1 MKYQDN
7 IKKVFEDAEEEM
19 LSLNH
24 PYVGSEHLLL
34 ALLKSNWHVV
44 ENFKKIGLTYDKF
57 KKELI
62 KIVGMSHKKSKVVL
76 YTPLLKRIIELASS
90 DAIEEDIPLNEGH
103 LFRAIIEEG
112 EGIAIRVILAMDIP
126 LNKLYSLANNET
138 ISNIKEGTVLNDV
151 VKDDIL
157 IGREREISELIEA
170 LLRKNKCNPL
180 LVGKAGV
187 GKSAIVEEFV
197 RRVNKGLVPDKLKNA
212 KVLNV
217 DMGSLVAGTKYRG
230 EFEEKVTNLLK
241 ELENSKDMILFIDE
255 IHTLVNAGG
264 AEGAISACD
273 IFKPFLARG
282 EVKLIGATT
291 EKEYR
296 NTIMKDKAL
305 NRRFELIEVEE
316 PTNIETINILKGI
329 KPIYEK
335 FHNCLIK
342 NNIIEELV
350 NISNKYIFNKSNPD
364 KAIDLLDSV
373 CVYANCKK
381 NLNNLKN
388 ERLKEIKHL
397 KEESI
402 INEDYKS
409 AQKLCLEEQ
418 KLRKNNKVIIN
429 KEDIIEVI
437 KRRYKVTYNDND
449 LKKIVNKYEFANP
462 NEIINSI
469 KDKKLELNIENNKLK
484 KMCEDIYGK
493 QLIILDGNDYMDSS
507 SIYKLIGMPNIYN
520 YEHEDYVLEKFKNN
534 PFGCLYIKNVKE
546 MCPKVK
552 NLINRI
558 IKEREI
564 LDKDNEIINF
574 KNVYI
579 ILNNTEINKNI
590 GFTI

>member
-197 RRVNKGLVPDKLKNA
+197 RSVNKGLVPDKLKNA

-217 DMGSLVAGTKYRG
+217 DMGSFVAGTKYRG